1 MLEPSGEVLGLLP
14 LTLSEP
20 RVALQRARA
29 VLAGAP
35 SPLDASVARQAA
47 GIVLRDFGDS
57 REAVRELRV
66 ARRLARAAG
75 SRPREADVCATLGI
89 ALVMSGRTAQGRAVL
104 DEAVELAE
112 GVAVGRILMRRG
124 SGLLTLGEHD
134 AALVDLDRAVRILH
148 SAADELWEPRARTA
162 RAFTLLALGG
172 VDRARTDL
180 GRAEVLLDRG
190 GQRLESARA
199 RQNRGVVAFRAG
211 DLPAALDCLDDAGE
225 RFAALGIVDVDLRLD
240 RTHVLLAAGL
250 PAEAMIVADDTLA
263 HLDGIGGTVARR
275 AELLLAGAAAA
286 LAADDPQ
293 AARQRAAEA
302 ASIFSGQRRPW
313 WRAHARL
320 VELRARHG
328 AGESTAP
335 LLRSA
340 RRCAAALERCGS
352 AESGTAHLLAGRVA
366 LELGRADVGRRHL
379 SVAAQGRLRG
389 PAASRA
395 VGWLAVAMAADADGD
410 ARRLAHACGRGL
422 RAVDELRGSMR
433 SSELRAHVTVHGAEL
448 AAIAQRH
455 ALRRGSARQLLRWS
469 ERWRGSALV
478 APPVRPP
485 ADPAMGADLAA
496 LREITSRLDG
506 PHPDGPGAAALRREQ
521 RRLEAAIRARAMRA
535 AGTGPGDAGRID
547 VDALLAELGPDRMVV
562 LVDVDGRLH
571 ALVCGAGRVRRFDV
585 GPTATATRE
594 VEFARSGLR
603 RVRRRPDAVL
613 AQLGAA
619 ADGLARSLLGQARQH
634 LGDGAVVVVPPGI
647 LHAVPWALLPE
658 LRTRAVDVAPS
669 AAAWLRARRAP
680 PAPSG
685 RVVLIHGPGLPSAA
699 GEVAELALG
708 HPGATV
714 LGGGDATAA
723 AALAAL
729 DGADLAHVAA
739 HGTFRADSPL
749 FSSLSLDDGPLTV
762 HDLEQLGRAPRL
774 LLLPSCDSALLSP
787 AGADELLGLT
797 SSLLPLGTVGMVAGV
812 VPVDDAATRP
822 LMTALHRHLR
832 EGHRLA
838 EALRRAR
845 AGAGD
850 DPVAVATGWSFVSM
864 GAG

>member
-1 MLEPSGEVLGLLP
+1 MLLEASGEVLGLLP

-35 SPLDASVARQAA
+35 STIDASVARQAA

-57 REAVRELRV
+57 REAVRELRA

-134 AALVDLDRAVRILH
+134 AALLDLDRAVRILH
-148 SAADELWEPRARTA
+148 SAADDLWEPRARTA

-172 VDRARTDL
+172 VDRARVDL
-180 GRAEVLLDRG
+180 GRAEALLDRG

-240 RTHVLLAAGL
+240 RTNVLLAAGL

-286 LAADDPQ
+286 LAAHEPQ
-293 AARQRAAEA
+293 AARQRAAVA
-302 ASIFSGQRRPW
+302 VSIFSGQRRPW
-313 WRAHARL
+313 WTAHARL

-328 AGESTAP
+328 AGEATEP

-366 LELGRADVGRRHL
+366 LELGRTGVGRRHL
-379 SVAAQGRLRG
+379 AAAAQGRLRG

-395 VGWLAVAMAADADGD
+395 VGWLAVALAADADGD
-410 ARRLAHACGRGL
+410 ARRLVHACGRGL

-448 AAIAQRH
+448 AALAQRH
-455 ALRRGSARQLLRWS
+455 ALRRGSARRLLRWS

-485 ADPAMGADLAA
+485 ADPAMRADLAA

-506 PHPDGPGAAALRREQ
+506 ALPASATLRRDQ

-535 AGTGPGDAGRID
+535 VGTGPDDAGRID
-547 VDALLAELGPDRMVV
+547 VAALLAELGPDRMVV

-571 ALVCGAGRVRRFDV
+571 ALVCGAGRVRRFEV

-613 AQLGAA
+613 AQLDAA
-619 ADGLARSLLGQARQH
+619 AQGLSRSLLGQARHH

-685 RVVLIHGPGLPSAA
+685 RVVLIHGPGLASAA
-699 GEVAELALG
+699 DEVAELALG

-714 LGGGDATAA
+714 LGGGSATAA

-845 AGAGD
+845 AGSPA